1 MLLIPFSLSFLLSYK
16 NFMKTIYKKILTIII
31 LSITFLTQVQ
41 AIQVEVTERVPWANC
56 SWSQGNYTCNVPSWF
71 SAVTWIFAEM
81 IKYLTFIAL
90 LGSVL
95 FIVINGIMY
104 SMAWMDDGLKA
115 SAKERIKKTLIG
127 LMLLLMSG
135 WILNTLAPWVYR

>member
-1 MLLIPFSLSFLLSYK
+1 MKHIAIKTLSFLGIW
-16 NFMKTIYKKILTIII
+16 F
-31 LSITFLTQVQ
+31 FFVHQVF
-41 AIQVEVTERVPWANC
+41 AIEVKVTEAVPWANC
-56 SWSQGNYTCNVPSWF
+56 SWSNGDYTCYVPSWF
-71 SAVTWIFAEM
+71 DAVLWIFWAM
-81 IKYLTFIAL
+81 IKYFTFIAL

-127 LMLLLMSG
+127 LVLLLMSG